1 MSEAGALEMAP
12 ETESSR
18 EGEEHD
24 FFLSRRGS
32 SAATAREVEAVLS
45 ENGYKV
51 FVQDYDMPIGTS
63 FIEAMYEAIKNSR
76 DLIVLFT
83 RDYTSS
89 LFTRREFASFE
100 ADKAWTPDK
109 ERRLIVLRCEDVPTR
124 SLFADSIN
132 QDLFNVTDPETRRQ
146 RILAAAEGHSQ
157 SPRRRPVSFYGV
169 PPRVASFTGR
179 LDELG
184 CVLNFL

>member
-1 MSEAGALEMAP
+1 MAP

-89 LFTRREFASFE
+89 LFTRREFVMASRPWG
-100 ADKAWTPDK
+100 AD
-109 ERRLIVLRCEDVPTR
+109 
-124 SLFADSIN
+124 
-132 QDLFNVTDPETRRQ
+132 
-146 RILAAAEGHSQ
+146 
-157 SPRRRPVSFYGV
+157 PRG
-169 PPRVASFTGR
+169 
-179 LDELG
+179 
-184 CVLNFL
+184 